1 MSEIDFID
9 IFPATKNNEPSAKK
23 DTFSNYNFDES
34 DAAPGERIKISD
46 YKHTSAF
53 NHRGG
58 NTYMQEPLAKEAE
71 YAPAKSPK
79 KALNLSDEKIVW
91 AGAIFVFFGVFI
103 FLIGYWLGKTTIKNV
118 NLSSSEY
125 ITQMDEKIH
134 AQQMEGEYVKQ
145 NTPGAIPQDS
155 MTPVIPQV
163 TAPPIGVNDNV
174 KKETVTPPSIDEVKK
189 PTVQKTEVKPA
200 DKPKQDTPA
209 VKPQDT
215 KKPEVTPVKP
225 VTANVAGNFTIQ
237 VSAHTSLDK
246 ARVIENELRNMGYQ
260 AYIVESIVN
269 GIRYYRVR
277 IGKFT
282 DKNSASDV
290 LAKLKQTPIGKDCYI
305 INMN

>member
-9 IFPATKNNEPSAKK
+9 IFPETKHNDQPAKK
-23 DTFSNYNFDES
+23 ETFSNYGFDES
-34 DAAPGERIKISD
+34 DAGQGERIKISD
-46 YKHTSAF
+46 YKHNSAF
-53 NHRGG
+53 HHRGG
-58 NTYMQEPLAKEAE
+58 NAYMQEPAAHEAN
-71 YAPAKSPK
+71 YAPVKPQK
-79 KALNLSDEKIVW
+79 KALNLTDEKIVW

-134 AQQMEGEYVKQ
+134 AQQMEGQYVKQ
-145 NTPGAIPQDS
+145 NTPGASAQDS
-155 MTPVIPQV
+155 MTPIIPQV
-163 TAPPIGVNDNV
+163 TAPPVGVNDTV

-189 PTVQKTEVKPA
+189 PTVQKAEVKPI
-200 DKPKQDTPA
+200 DKPTQDTPA
-209 VKPQDT
+209 VKP
-215 KKPEVTPVKP
+215 KETPAVKP
-225 VTANVAGNFTIQ
+225 AADNVAGNFTIQ

-290 LAKLKQTPIGKDCYI
+290 LSKLKQTPIGKDCYI